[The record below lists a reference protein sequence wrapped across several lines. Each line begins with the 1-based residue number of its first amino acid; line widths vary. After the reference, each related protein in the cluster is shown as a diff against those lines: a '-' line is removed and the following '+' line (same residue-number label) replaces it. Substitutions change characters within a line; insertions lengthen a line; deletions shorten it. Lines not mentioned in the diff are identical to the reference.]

1 VLHGLLAGAAFALLT
16 GSPAPTGPGDD
27 PYRASPPEESA
38 LSAVAVAVA
47 ECSGDAPW
55 TAYDLALLDPQ
66 GAVASGALSSPAC
79 PSVPGPRAAATAA
92 LAGSSGE
99 GVPLVATGTE
109 VVAPLLMGAGLLTGG
124 LAFATARRRPRA

>member
-1 VLHGLLAGAAFALLT
+1 MLAGAAIALLT

-38 LSAVAVAVA
+38 LSAVAVAQ
-47 ECSGDAPW
+47 CSGDAPW

-92 LAGSSGE
+92 LAGSSGD
-99 GVPLVATGTE
+99 GVPLVATGAE